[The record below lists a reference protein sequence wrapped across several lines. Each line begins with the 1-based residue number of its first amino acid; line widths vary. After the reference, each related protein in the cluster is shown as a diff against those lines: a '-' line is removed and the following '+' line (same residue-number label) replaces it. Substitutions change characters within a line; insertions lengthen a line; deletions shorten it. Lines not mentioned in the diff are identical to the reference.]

1 MTLYEAMSPWLS
13 SPSVTLITPSLTVS
27 RLQECDILLNLSY
40 KLSIVHT
47 AAAETDTHYYQIQHI
62 LYFIFGFCI
71 KIGALMVVEKNC
83 KNQ

>member
-13 SPSVTLITPSLTVS
+13 SPSVTLITPNLSVS

-71 KIGALMVVEKNC
+71 KILVLVL
-83 KNQ
+83 

>member
-1 MTLYEAMSPWLS
+1 MTLWLS
-13 SPSVTLITPSLTVS
+13 SPSVTLITSSLTVS

-71 KIGALMVVEKNC
+71 KILVV
-83 KNQ
+83 

>member
-1 MTLYEAMSPWLS
+1 M
-13 SPSVTLITPSLTVS
+13 TLITPSLSLSVS

-71 KIGALMVVEKNC
+71 KILVVYWCSEALMVERNC
-83 KNQ
+83 KN

>member
-1 MTLYEAMSPWLS
+1 MTLWLS
-13 SPSVTLITPSLTVS
+13 SPSVTLITSSLTVS

-71 KIGALMVVEKNC
+71 KILVVLWCSDGGKRIND
-83 KNQ
+83 Q